1 MSRVIDFEE
10 YKERAKLRR
19 QHTVV
24 YANKLPVLDDS
35 DMVLNSLFI
44 TKAADDDEPTVV
56 LHQVDFGEDPP
67 LEYTITFSQE
77 ELPVLVKA
85 LIEVNQCISKEEDH

>member
-10 YKERAKLRR
+10 YKERAKLRGR
-19 QHTVV
+19 HSIIYT
-24 YANKLPVLDDS
+24 NKLPVLNDS

-77 ELPVLVKA
+77 ELPTLVNA
-85 LIEVNQCISKEEDH
+85 LIEINQCISKEEDH